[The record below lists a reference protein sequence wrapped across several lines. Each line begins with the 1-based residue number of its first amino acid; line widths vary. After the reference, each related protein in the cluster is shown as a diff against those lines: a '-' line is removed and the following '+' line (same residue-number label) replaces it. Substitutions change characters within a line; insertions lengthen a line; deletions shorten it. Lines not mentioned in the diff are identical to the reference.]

1 MAAADGADD
10 LTSMLVGLGGAVV
23 LLYGGRICRG
33 ACASVSG
40 VGGGNTVVL
49 RGVPDNP
56 ERTLAAHLQQ
66 VLDLTQMPTVR
77 SALLACLPRHA
88 LRFV

>member
-1 MAAADGADD
+1 MAAAETAPDD
-10 LTSMLVGLGGAVV
+10 LRAVLVGLGGAVV

-33 ACASVSG
+33 VCAAVPG
-40 VGGGNTVVL
+40 MGGGNTVLL

-77 SALLACLPRHA
+77 LSSHMLQTA
-88 LRFV
+88 